1 MSSLTSGSRAP
12 ALTGTRSRTGHGRGT
27 PAGTT
32 RSTGREARGDAVEGM
47 GARADRFPRAS
58 LPVDLV
64 VPAGVP
70 RPCPVRDLVPVKA
83 GAREPLVSE
92 LIHVS
97 GTVVVL
103 LLPG

>member
-32 RSTGREARGDAVEGM
+32 RSTGREARGKRS
-47 GARADRFPRAS
+47 ARAPMPSTASPRAS